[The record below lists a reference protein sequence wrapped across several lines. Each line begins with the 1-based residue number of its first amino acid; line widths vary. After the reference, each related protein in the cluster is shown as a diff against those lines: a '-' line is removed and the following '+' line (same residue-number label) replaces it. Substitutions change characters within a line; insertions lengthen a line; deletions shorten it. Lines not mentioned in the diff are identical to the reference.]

1 MSTSSP
7 KSYGLS
13 LDAFY
18 GFPVFEEVTSPLVVC
33 TNPGYHVSVIQ
44 VFGCKDC
51 NRPKLVFNRR
61 VKCVG
66 EGRP

>member
-18 GFPVFEEVTSPLVVC
+18 GFPLFEEVTSPLVVC

-44 VFGCKDC
+44 MFGRKDS
-51 NRPKLVFNRR
+51 NRPKLVFHRR
-61 VKCVG
+61 MECVV